1 MGSFYNSCSST
12 NFKER
17 NHFSTEH
24 RPKLLKDFLIDD
36 DSKSCSSSGFRSFPG
51 EPFDSTM
58 KTLIEIDLS
67 DPKSTANS
75 SNNIASYKLLRS
87 HSKAAASTTISAFQ
101 AMINTIKN
109 IHFTAVKSPSIL
121 PRSLSRKLSKKKSQN
136 KENEVKITVTIK
148 DIIRWRSFRDTVEDK
163 YLPPDTPSSPHH
175 CTTTTT
181 GSTSTTPRSGSSW
194 CDSDFTSDY
203 LPSWNGNFDECGEN
217 EIEVG
222 KKISPGVGEDSS
234 VATTEAIT
242 NTKVGPEEEE
252 EQLHSPVSA
261 TEFESEEDED
271 SSSSFK
277 QSLATV
283 ERTRE
288 KIMDKIRRFESLT
301 KSDTVVN
308 LDNWMSIDENISS
321 REDDDLE
328 GIRET
333 NMNFEEQEEE
343 EIHKVE
349 EKAWKLLSHVKETG
363 LECFSNNMNLLFD
376 FFRDE
381 LGACTHENIE
391 QKIGVELLN
400 KAKAWIN
407 GEDSLRAEW
416 ELGHKREVYVRD
428 MDREGRWSKFE
439 GEQNE
444 LASRIES
451 EVLDLLVDELLL
463 DLISHQ

>member
-17 NHFSTEH
+17 NHFSTVH

-51 EPFDSTM
+51 KPFDSTM

-75 SNNIASYKLLRS
+75 SNNIASHKLLRS

-101 AMINTIKN
+101 AMINAVKN

-121 PRSLSRKLSKKKSQN
+121 PRSLSRKLSKKESQN

-163 YLPPDTPSSPHH
+163 YLPPDSPSSPHH

-217 EIEVG
+217 EKEVG

-242 NTKVGPEEEE
+242 NTKVGPEVRLYTR
-252 EQLHSPVSA
+252 LHLL
-261 TEFESEEDED
+261 
-271 SSSSFK
+271 K
-277 QSLATV
+277 
-283 ERTRE
+283 
-288 KIMDKIRRFESLT
+288 
-301 KSDTVVN
+301 
-308 LDNWMSIDENISS
+308 
-321 REDDDLE
+321 
-328 GIRET
+328 
-333 NMNFEEQEEE
+333 
-343 EIHKVE
+343 
-349 EKAWKLLSHVKETG
+349 KLRV
-363 LECFSNNMNLLFD
+363 C
-376 FFRDE
+376 
-381 LGACTHENIE
+381 C
-391 QKIGVELLN
+391 
-400 KAKAWIN
+400 
-407 GEDSLRAEW
+407 
-416 ELGHKREVYVRD
+416 
-428 MDREGRWSKFE
+428 
-439 GEQNE
+439 
-444 LASRIES
+444 
-451 EVLDLLVDELLL
+451 
-463 DLISHQ
+463 